1 MRKNDEKKS
10 SWLLRVIIF
19 LGIILSGLVIF
30 AVSKEIY
37 IKKEVQKQ
45 IDQLDTEAQKI
56 EKENM
61 ALSDK
66 ISYLESKDYQEK
78 EAKDKLNLQDPGEN
92 VVVIKPSL
100 VAGQKNDDES
110 PIPDKK
116 LIVKVSNVQKWWD
129 YLFK

>member
-66 ISYLESKDYQEK
+66 ISYLENFFRQPLADLRILKTNLGDDVFNNIKSEFILRRKISKNIANK
-78 EAKDKLNLQDPGEN
+78 
-92 VVVIKPSL
+92 I
-100 VAGQKNDDES
+100 
-110 PIPDKK
+110 
-116 LIVKVSNVQKWWD
+116 
-129 YLFK
+129 